1 MGKFVIFYAKKVLD
15 ENDDVQI
22 WNPYLFFD
30 SFDNSKKFYCRR
42 FNNRFFSLV
51 DSRRKRYL
59 YEIRTIYCE
68 EENFEKK
75 LFENVV
81 VIDENNV
88 NEIFCFLY

>member
-51 DSRRKRYL
+51 DNRRKRYL
-59 YEIRTIYCE
+59 FEIRTIYYE
-68 EENFEKK
+68 EEIFEKK